1 MNLLKI
7 KQAVLTLN
15 QEELKELNSYV
26 VDTSKRLGREAKFN
40 FHVGQRI
47 KCDGDI
53 FTISKMNRSK
63 AKCLKE
69 GTMETWNIPFS
80 MMQAT
85 VIGE

>member
-26 VDTSKRLGREAKFN
+26 VDASKRLGREAKFN

-53 FTISKMNRSK
+53 FTISKLNRSK
-63 AKCLKE
+63 AKCVKE
-69 GTMETWNIPFS
+69 GTSQMWNIPFS
-80 MMQAT
+80 MMSA
-85 VIGE
+85 V

>member
-15 QEELKELNSYV
+15 QSELKELNSYV
-26 VDTSKRLGREAKFN
+26 IDTSKRLGRESKSS
-40 FHVGQRI
+40 FHVGQRVE
-47 KCDGDI
+47 CDGAI

-69 GTMETWNIPFS
+69 GTMQTWNIPFS
-80 MMQAT
+80 MMTA
-85 VIGE
+85 V

>member
-15 QEELKELNSYV
+15 QEELRELNSYV
-26 VDTSKRLGREAKFN
+26 VNQSKQLGKQAKRSFYL
-40 FHVGQRI
+40 GQRI

-53 FTISKMNRSK
+53 FTISKMNRTK

-69 GTMETWNIPFS
+69 GTNETWNIPFS
-80 MMQAT
+80 LMSA
-85 VIGE
+85 V